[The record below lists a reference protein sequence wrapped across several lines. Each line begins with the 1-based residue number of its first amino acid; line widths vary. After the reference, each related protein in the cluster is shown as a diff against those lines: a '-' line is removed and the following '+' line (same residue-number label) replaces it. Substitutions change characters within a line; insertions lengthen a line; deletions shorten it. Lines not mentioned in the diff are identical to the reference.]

1 MNPLG
6 SYLMTNEQ
14 LARNERQAAAEQDEL
29 RRRPD
34 ALPEPDEIDALPR
47 PGGWLARILAGH
59 QPPAARRKGAHI

>member
-6 SYLMTNEQ
+6 TYVLTNEL
-14 LARNERQAAAEQDEL
+14 LARNERQAAAEDEEL

-34 ALPEPDEIDALPR
+34 ALPDPEERGLRTQA
-47 PGGWLARILAGH
+47 GGWLARILAGH